1 MKIALDPLT
10 QAVWHTLFSL
20 WPVWAAI
27 GGLLLI
33 RIAIVIYQTRR
44 LTRAGMPEIDR
55 MDGITFERYLVSLF
69 RRQGYNVHHTP
80 ASGDFGADLI
90 ISKNGVRT
98 AVQAKRYAKNVGV
111 KAIQEVVTAQKM
123 YICAKAMVVTNSTYT
138 RAAQQLARAN
148 NVDLWDRRHLVK
160 MILSPQQK
168 GRTSGPADEM
178 PS

>member
-1 MKIALDPLT
+1 MQRALDPLT
-10 QAVWHTLFSL
+10 QAVWHMTFSL
-20 WPVWAAI
+20 WPLWAAI

-33 RIAIVIYQTRR
+33 RIVIVIYQARR
-44 LTRAGMPEIDR
+44 LARAGMAEIDH

-69 RRQGYNVHHTP
+69 RRHGYTVQHTP
-80 ASGDFGADLI
+80 ARGDFGADLI

-123 YICAKAMVVTNSTYT
+123 YTCAKAMVVTNSTYT
-138 RAAQQLARAN
+138 QPAQQLARAN

-160 MILSPQQK
+160 VILAPQQK
-168 GRTSGPADEM
+168 KHT
-178 PS
+178 